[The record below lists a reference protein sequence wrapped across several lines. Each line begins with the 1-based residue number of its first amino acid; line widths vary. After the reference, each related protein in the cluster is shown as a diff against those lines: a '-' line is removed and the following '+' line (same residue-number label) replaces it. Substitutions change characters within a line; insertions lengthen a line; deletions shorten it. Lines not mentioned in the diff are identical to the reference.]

1 MRSGEYSILC
11 RLNYDMKNFGLTTWI
26 ILAMSAGIV
35 SGLVIHYSAGQVLI
49 GRYSDGMSIL
59 TDIFLRLI
67 KMIIA
72 PLVFSTLVTGI
83 AKMGDTRAVGRIGLK
98 TLAWFLGA
106 SLISLLLG
114 LIIMNLVNLGSSL
127 QLPIPPTIDTGPDA
141 GALSFRT
148 FILSLIHI

>member
-1 MRSGEYSILC
+1 
-11 RLNYDMKNFGLTTWI
+11 MKKPGLTTWI
-26 ILAMSAGIV
+26 IIAMLSGIIV
-35 SGLVIHYSAGQVLI
+35 GLVIHYTAGV
-49 GRYSDGMSIL
+49 YWVEHFSDGMSIL

-83 AKMGDTRAVGRIGLK
+83 AKLGDTKAVGRIGAK

-114 LIIMNLVNLGSSL
+114 LLIMNLLNLGNNL
-127 QLPIPPTIDTGPDA
+127 HFPIPDVSEA
-141 GALSFRT
+141 GHLEN
-148 FILSLIHI
+148 